1 MCKAYK
7 ALRKSDVLNGNCPK
21 NNATMEKEIR
31 RAIETLDLGG
41 DQYAAATP
49 ATTEAQKLMPCTK
62 SHSPLGGEYGP
73 VGGR

>member
-41 DQYAAATP
+41 DQ
-49 ATTEAQKLMPCTK
+49 
-62 SHSPLGGEYGP
+62 
-73 VGGR
+73 